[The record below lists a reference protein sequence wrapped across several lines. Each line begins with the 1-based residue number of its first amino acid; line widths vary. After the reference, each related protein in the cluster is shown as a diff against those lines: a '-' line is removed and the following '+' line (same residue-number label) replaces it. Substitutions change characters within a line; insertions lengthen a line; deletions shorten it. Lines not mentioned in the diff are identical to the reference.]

1 MNGLQKVQAVFSLLG
16 DESQLVLSKLS
27 PKATKILTESMES
40 AITLEGSDLYEFLLE
55 TLQKIEKS
63 RNEHLFQS
71 QQMSLEKDIEEIE
84 EKSPH
89 STDESDSGMR
99 SAQEIA
105 DLLKLESPQ
114 IRAFFLSKIDT
125 ELLNELLLYL
135 PENQVHDFYNSNVEP
150 IPLSD
155 RVFQTIY
162 DQLCQKPN
170 VSTDGSDDIQLSE

>member
-1 MNGLQKVQAVFSLLG
+1 M
-16 DESQLVLSKLS
+16 
-27 PKATKILTESMES
+27 
-40 AITLEGSDLYEFLLE
+40 
-55 TLQKIEKS
+55 
-63 RNEHLFQS
+63 LFRS
-71 QQMSLEKDIEEIE
+71 KDIEEIE